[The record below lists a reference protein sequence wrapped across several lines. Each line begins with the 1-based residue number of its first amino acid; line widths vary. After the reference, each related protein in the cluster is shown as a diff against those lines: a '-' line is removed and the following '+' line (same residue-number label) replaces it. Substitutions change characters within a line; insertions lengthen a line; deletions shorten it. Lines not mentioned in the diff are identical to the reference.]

1 MMSDASGAEPAG
13 GAGAAEAD
21 ARGGATRLIA
31 SVVNNRVAAI
41 LLMVLVLGGGAFVTT
56 GLDRQLLP
64 NVDLKQVV
72 VTVPYPGAN
81 LDEVDASI
89 TRRVEE
95 RLQGIEGARRVM
107 ARSVAGTS
115 TVVVDVEPL
124 AETAQVLEDVR
135 AAVDRIESFPPPDAE
150 QPQVV
155 AGALKVPGLTLAV
168 ASESLAAEG
177 LRLAAEGLRDALLML
192 PSVASAEIEWA
203 AERQITIELSEEAL
217 REHGLTIAGVVST
230 VRNASA
236 DLTSG
241 ELRTEAGSLMLRV
254 DERRHRGEEFEDIV
268 LMARPNGAM
277 VRLRDI
283 ATVRDAFGD
292 IRPVSELDG
301 AAALFLSARARGDAS
316 EIDLAAETRAFLASY
331 EAPAGTTV
339 SIWDDGSADLSA
351 RINAL
356 VNTGLLSLALVFIV
370 LALAF
375 DFRLAFWIALGLPT
389 AFLGAMLLFPAFG
402 LTINLATLFALIL
415 AIGIVVGDAV
425 VVGENIAR
433 QREAGLAG
441 ATAAIAGARQVFWPL
456 VVAVSTTMLGVLPLL
471 FLDGLAGQLLNVAPA
486 LLLVLAV
493 SLVHAFLILP
503 SHLAHGR
510 NWSRWPMSAIQSRLR
525 VGIDDFRDRTA
536 VPAIGT
542 AVRHPVWSL
551 ATGLAIV
558 AVSALAVGTG
568 VVRLGGLG
576 EFEVNTVEADITF
589 PVGTPPAVAEAG
601 ARQLVRAA
609 DETNRALPGAP
620 IEAVALVVG
629 HRFPPLMDFTSD
641 RDTYRSN
648 VAAVRLR
655 LTEESSRSVSAASVE
670 AQWRSRIGD
679 VAGAERLAFG
689 TKLRGAGDDFRIALS
704 HPDADTLRAAVDDLR
719 ASARE
724 VPGTLAVR
732 DSLSS
737 GKRHFDIQ
745 ITEVGEAAGLTP
757 RLLAGALRNRFFGA
771 EAQRIVRGR
780 DEVRVMVRY
789 PAERRADLAELVNER
804 INLPGG
810 RAIPLAVAANVI
822 ETQEFDA
829 VVRVDGVQSAEV
841 GGQVDATE
849 TTATAVMAG
858 LEEGGIAQV
867 LARYPGLSYTA
878 TGPTADIAG
887 NFESLSFTVPLAL
900 LAMYLVLA
908 VLLRSYGQPLI
919 VLTAMP
925 LAAAGA
931 VLAHLVL
938 GYAMNLASLLGI
950 VAVLGLAINDTVLLM
965 DRYSSIRAN
974 ADIPAVAA
982 VSGAVRQRFRPILMT
997 TITTVVALLPVLYIE
1012 SEAMQGTLV
1021 PFAVSVL
1028 GGLVASCAAVL
1039 FLVPAVMLVAEEIAE
1054 RRGAEPAFAAGG
1066 AA

>member
-1 MMSDASGAEPAG
+1 MSDASGAEPAPGPGATETDAQG
-13 GAGAAEAD
+13 GAG
-21 ARGGATRLIA
+21 RLIA

-41 LLMVLVLGGGAFVTT
+41 LLMVLVLGGGVFATT

-89 TRRVEE
+89 TQRVEA
-95 RLQGIEGARRVM
+95 RVHGIAGVSRVT
-107 ARSVAGTS
+107 ARSAANS
-115 TVVVDVEPL
+115 SSVVVDVEPL
-124 AETAQVLEDVR
+124 GSTTQVLEDVR

-150 QPQVV
+150 QPQVM
-155 AGALKVPGLTLAV
+155 AGALIVPTLTLAV
-168 ASESLAAEG
+168 TSESLSAEG
-177 LRLAAEGLRDALLML
+177 LRLAAEDLLEALLMQ
-192 PSVASAEIEWA
+192 PSVASAGIEWA

-217 REHGLTIAGVVST
+217 REHDLTINDVVGK
-230 VRNASA
+230 VRDASA

-241 ELRTEAGSLMLRV
+241 ELHTEAGSLLLRV
-254 DERRHRGEEFEDIV
+254 DEQRHRGEEFEDIL
-268 LMARPNGAM
+268 LMAKPSGAM
-277 VRLRDI
+277 LRLRDV

-301 AAALFLSARARGDAS
+301 LPALFLSVRPKGDVS
-316 EIDLAAETRAFLASY
+316 EIDLAAEARAFLAGY
-331 EAPAGTTV
+331 EAPAGASV

-370 LALAF
+370 LALTF
-375 DFRLAFWIALGLPT
+375 DFRMAFWIALALPT

-433 QREAGLAG
+433 QRDVLDRPA
-441 ATAAIAGARQVFWPL
+441 AAIEGARQVFWPL
-456 VVAVSTTMLGVLPLL
+456 VVAVGTTMLGVLPLL

-493 SLVHAFLILP
+493 SLIHAFLILP
-503 SHLAHGR
+503 SHLAHGH
-510 NWSRWPMSAIQSRLR
+510 NWSRWPMSAIQRQLR

-551 ATGLAIV
+551 AIGLAIV
-558 AVSALAVGTG
+558 VLSALAVSTG

-589 PVGTPPAVAEAG
+589 PVGTPPAVTEAG
-601 ARQLVRAA
+601 ARQLARAA
-609 DETNRALPGAP
+609 AETNRALPDEP
-620 IEAVALVVG
+620 IESIALVVG
-629 HRFPPLMDFTSD
+629 HRFPPLMNFTSD
-641 RDTYRSN
+641 QDSYRSN
-648 VAAVRLR
+648 VAAVRLQ
-655 LTEESSRSVSAASVE
+655 LKAESSRSVSAAAVE
-670 AQWRSRIGD
+670 AGWRSRIGE
-679 VAGAERLAFG
+679 VAGAERVAFG
-689 TKLRGAGDDFRIALS
+689 TKLRGAIDDFRIALS
-704 HPDADTLRAAVDDLR
+704 HPDADTLRNAVQDLR
-719 ASARE
+719 AQVQE

-737 GKRHFDIQ
+737 GKRHFDLE
-745 ITEVGEAAGLTP
+745 ITDVGEAAGLTP

-780 DEVRVMVRY
+780 DEVSVMVRY
-789 PAERRADLAELVNER
+789 PAERRADLAELANER
-804 INLPGG
+804 IPLSGG
-810 RAIPLAVAANVI
+810 AGIPLTVAANVV
-822 ETQEFDA
+822 EVQEFDA
-829 VVRVDGVQSAEV
+829 VVRIDGVRSAEV
-841 GGQVDATE
+841 GGQVDPNT
-849 TTATAVMAG
+849 TTATTVMAQ
-858 LEEGGIAQV
+858 LEQGGIAQI
-867 LARYPGLSYTA
+867 LARYPGLSYAA
-878 TGPTADIAG
+878 TGPTADVAG
-887 NFESLSFTVPLAL
+887 NFESLGFTVPLAL
-900 LAMYLVLA
+900 LAMYMVLA

-931 VLAHLVL
+931 VLAHLLL

-965 DRYSSIRAN
+965 DRYSSIRAGS
-974 ADIPAVAA
+974 DIPAVAA

-997 TITTVVALLPVLYIE
+997 TITTVVALLPVLYID

-1054 RRGAEPAFAAGG
+1054 RRGVEPAPAPGG

>member
-1 MMSDASGAEPAG
+1 MSDASGAEPAPG
-13 GAGAAEAD
+13 PGAAEAD
-21 ARGGATRLIA
+21 ARSGAGRLIA

-41 LLMVLVLGGGAFVTT
+41 LLMVLVLGGGLYATT

-64 NVDLKQVV
+64 YVDLKQVV

-81 LDEVDASI
+81 LDEVDESI

-95 RLQGIEGARRVM
+95 RLLGIEGTSRVT
-107 ARSVAGTS
+107 ARSVAGSS

-124 AETAQVLEDVR
+124 AQTAQVLEDVR
-135 AAVDRIESFPPPDAE
+135 AAIDRIEAFPPPDAE
-150 QPQVV
+150 RPQVV
-155 AGALKVPGLTLAV
+155 AGALKVPALTLAV
-168 ASESLAAEG
+168 TSDSLAAEG
-177 LRLAAEGLRDALLML
+177 LRLAAEDLQEALLTL
-192 PSVASAEIEWA
+192 PSVASAELEWA
-203 AERQITIELSEEAL
+203 AERQITIEFSEEAL
-217 REHGLTIAGVVST
+217 REHSLTIAEVVST

-241 ELRTEAGSLMLRV
+241 ELHTGAGSLVLRV

-277 VRLRDI
+277 VRLKDV
-283 ATVRDAFGD
+283 ATVRDAFD
-292 IRPVSELDG
+292 DTRPVFELDG
-301 AAALFLSARARGDAS
+301 VPALFVSARARGDAS
-316 EIDLAAETRAFLASY
+316 EIGLAAEARAFLASY
-331 EAPAGTTV
+331 MAPAGTTV
-339 SIWDDGSADLSA
+339 AIWDDGSADLSA

-441 ATAAIAGARQVFWPL
+441 ADAAIEGARRVFWPL
-456 VVAVSTTMLGVLPLL
+456 VVAVGTTMLGVLPLL
-471 FLDGLAGQLLNVAPA
+471 FLDGLVGQLLNVAPA

-493 SLVHAFLILP
+493 SLIHAFLILP

-510 NWSRWPMSAIQSRLR
+510 DWSRWPMSAIQRRLR
-525 VGIDDFRDRTA
+525 VGIDDFRDSTA

-542 AVRHPVWSL
+542 AVRHPFWSL
-551 ATGLAIV
+551 AIGLAVV
-558 AVSALAVGTG
+558 AFSALAVGTG

-589 PVGTPPAVAEAG
+589 PVGTPPAVTEAG

-609 DETNRALPGAP
+609 NDTNRELPGSP
-620 IEAVALVVG
+620 IEAIALVVG
-629 HRFPPLMDFTSD
+629 HRFPPLMDYTSD
-641 RDTYRSN
+641 QDSYRSN
-648 VAAVRLR
+648 VAAVRLQLR
-655 LTEESSRSVSAASVE
+655 EESSRSASAAAVE
-670 AQWRSRIGD
+670 AQWRSRVGEI
-679 VAGAERLAFG
+679 AGALRLAFG
-689 TKLRGAGDDFRIALS
+689 TRLRGATDDFRIALS
-704 HPDADTLRAAVDDLR
+704 HPDAETLRQGIQDLR
-719 ASARE
+719 ALVRD

-732 DSLSS
+732 DSLAS
-737 GKRHFDIQ
+737 GKRHFDIVLSD
-745 ITEVGEAAGLTP
+745 VGEAAGLTP
-757 RLLAGALRNRFFGA
+757 RLLAAELRNRFFGA
-771 EAQRIVRGR
+771 EVQRIVRGR
-780 DEVRVMVRY
+780 DEVKVMVRY
-789 PAERRADLAELVNER
+789 PAERRADLAELANER
-804 INLPGG
+804 ITLPGG
-810 RAIPLAVAANVI
+810 RAIPLAVAADVV
-822 ETQEFDA
+822 ETREFDA
-829 VVRVDGVQSAEV
+829 VVRIDGVRSAEV
-841 GGQVDATE
+841 GGQVNRNE
-849 TTATAVMAG
+849 TTAAAVVAELEDGLAG
-858 LEEGGIAQV
+858 I
-867 LARYPGLSYTA
+867 LARYPGLSHVT
-878 TGPTADIAG
+878 TGPTADVAG
-887 NFESLSFTVPLAL
+887 DFESLGFTVPLAL
-900 LAMYLVLA
+900 LAMYMVLA
-908 VLLRSYGQPLI
+908 VLFRSYGQPLI

-931 VLAHLVL
+931 VVAHLLL

-965 DRYSSIRAN
+965 DRYSSIRAG

-1039 FLVPAVMLVAEEIAE
+1039 FLVPPVMLVAEEISE
-1054 RRGAEPAFAAGG
+1054 RWGAESTVASGG